1 MKLRKIAL
9 LNLRYLFLILSMF
22 PLLLYSNDSIK
33 CYSPKQ
39 LIKDF
44 NYLVK
49 EIEEIHPNCYAYVL
63 EPDLSN
69 AEKDVLAQLTKDM
82 TRQEFFKIIAPFFG
96 LLKDGHSQIW
106 VPYQDRNEKA
116 TKNILFFPLKLEFQK
131 QGKCYITNNL
141 SSDSTI
147 IKGDEL
153 LSINNIP
160 INNISDSL
168 MLFFNGERNEFKIK
182 VLENMY
188 FELLLWYV
196 YDFKNKFN
204 IEYFNSK
211 DNVVKKNTIS
221 GVTLNKIKT
230 QTTNPDL
237 VANEKLRFNL
247 LKDSSIAILEIN
259 SFTGSCAEFVNF
271 YKSCFGKIKENSI
284 KNLIINVRNNGGGNS
299 SYCDSLLNYL
309 TDSSYC
315 QFSALELK
323 NIPRAKRQLKKEMPF
338 LYRLI
343 PFNMLFPG
351 TKNNCYLI
359 KQANKKPKN
368 NQLRFH
374 GNIYVLTSEFTFSSA
389 SNFACTIKDFHIGK
403 IIGQETGGLA
413 SCYGPAIDFKLPNT
427 KIDVEVSYQ
436 HVLRPAGFDDG
447 RGVIPDISIQD
458 CKWTDKEYYD
468 FIYKLIQN
476 NK

>member
-1 MKLRKIAL
+1 MKLKIKAMF
-9 LNLRYLFLILSMF
+9 NLRYLFLLLNMF

-39 LIKDF
+39 LVNDF

-49 EIEEIHPNCYAYVL
+49 EIKEIHPNCYAYIS
-63 EPDLSN
+63 ESDLCK
-69 AEKDVLAQLTKDM
+69 AEKDVTAQLTKDM
-82 TRQEFFKIIAPFFG
+82 TRQEFFKVIAPFFG

-106 VPYQDRNEKA
+106 IPYQDRTEKA
-116 TKNILFFPLKLEFQK
+116 TKNVLFFPLKLDIDK
-131 QGKCYITNNL
+131 QGKCYVSKNL

-147 IKGDEL
+147 ITGDEL
-153 LSINNIP
+153 LSINGIP
-160 INNISDSL
+160 ITSISDSL
-168 MLFFNGERNEFKIK
+168 LMFFNGERNEFKIK

-196 YDFKNKFN
+196 YDFKNNFN
-204 IEYFNSK
+204 VEYVNSK
-211 DNVVKKNTIS
+211 DNLVKKNTIR
-221 GVTLNKIKT
+221 GVSLSKIKS
-230 QTTNPDL
+230 QNANPDL
-237 VANEKLRFNL
+237 VANEKLKFTL
-247 LKDSSIAILEIN
+247 LKDTSIAILEIN
-259 SFTGSCAEFVNF
+259 SFTGSCSEFVNF
-271 YKSCFGKIKENSI
+271 YKSCFAKIKENNI

-309 TDSSYC
+309 TDSSYS
-315 QFSALELK
+315 QFSSLELK
-323 NIPRAKRQLKKEMPF
+323 NTPRAKRQLKKEIPF

-343 PFNMLFPG
+343 PFKMLFPK
-351 TKNNCYLI
+351 TKNSCYII

-374 GNIYVLTSEFTFSSA
+374 GNIFVLTSEFTFSSA
-389 SNFACTIKDFHIGK
+389 SNFACTIKDFNIGK
-403 IIGQETGGLA
+403 IVGQETGGLA
-413 SCYGPAIDFKLPNT
+413 SCYGPAINFKLPYT

-447 RGVIPDISIQD
+447 RGVIPDIPID
-458 CKWTDKEYYD
+458 ECKWSDKDYYN
-468 FIYKLIQN
+468 FIYKLVQH